1 MKLHPRTEKLLRR
14 VGEDIRTWRVS
25 QRLTATAVADRA
37 GITRVTLRQIEKDP
51 AAVTKM
57 VLKLS
62 GELAEHLEKI
72 QPGIKVLFI
81 SGYTNDVVLEH
92 GILEDKVEF
101 IQKPFSPTELASRVK
116 WMLVE

>member
-51 AAVTKM
+51 AAVSFGN
-57 VLKLS
+57 VLAVLAVLGVDEEVARAIDPTQS
-62 GELAEHLEKI
+62 MRGQTILAAAARGEI
-72 QPGIKVLFI
+72 
-81 SGYTNDVVLEH
+81 
-92 GILEDKVEF
+92 
-101 IQKPFSPTELASRVK
+101 
-116 WMLVE
+116 